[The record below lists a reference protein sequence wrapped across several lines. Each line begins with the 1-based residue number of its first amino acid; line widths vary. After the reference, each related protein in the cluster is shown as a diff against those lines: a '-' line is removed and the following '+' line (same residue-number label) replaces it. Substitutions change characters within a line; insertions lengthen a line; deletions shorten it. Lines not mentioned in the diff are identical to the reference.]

1 MKINL
6 KKEKEPNMIE
16 IKKMSCGTRIVME
29 QIPYLNSVAI
39 GIWVRAGAV
48 DENPKTAGISHFIEH
63 MMFKGTE
70 TRSAKKLAEDVDNI
84 GAQINAFTGKEAT
97 CYYIKS
103 LASNAVAA
111 TEILLDMFL
120 NSTFDKVELEKEKNV
135 IYEEIKMI
143 KDTPDEEVHD
153 MICEMIFADHPLGNS
168 ITGTRSSLK
177 GMTRNTLL
185 KYIKDEYTR
194 DNIVIAIAGNFDQK
208 ELCSLF
214 EERLMALEAKK
225 ESKTIPVSIYKPKFS
240 VKVKEI
246 EQTHLCMGTRSMPLS
261 DDRYYAFSCLNNIMG
276 SSMSSRLF
284 QTIREERGLAYTV
297 FSMNS
302 SFHDSGYFNIY
313 AGIGHDKVDET
324 MAAILEELAVLKKD
338 GVTAEELS
346 KAKEQLKSNYIF
358 GLENVNGRMFS
369 IGKNAIILDKVLS
382 PEEVLSKVDAVTAE
396 DIEEVSK
403 IISDPSTYSAAAIS
417 ASKIPLKRMV
427 QK

>member
-1 MKINL
+1 
-6 KKEKEPNMIE
+6 MIE
-16 IKKMSCGTRIVME
+16 IKKMNCGTRVVME
-29 QIPYLNSVAI
+29 QIPYVNSVAV

-48 DENPKTAGISHFIEH
+48 DEGPRTAGVSHFIEH
-63 MMFKGTE
+63 MMFKGTK

-97 CYYIKS
+97 CYYIKA
-103 LASNAVAA
+103 LATNAVAA

-120 NSTFDKVELEKEKNV
+120 NSTFDRIELEKEKNV

-153 MICEMIFADHPLGNS
+153 MICEMVFQDHPLGNS

-185 KYIKDEYTR
+185 KYIKEEYTR
-194 DNIVIAIAGNFDQK
+194 DNIVIAIAGNFDK
-208 ELCSLF
+208 DVLCGLF
-214 EERLMALEAKK
+214 EERLMVLEAKK
-225 ESKTIPVSIYKPKFS
+225 ENKKVSESVYLPKFS
-240 VKVKEI
+240 VKVKDI
-246 EQTHLCMGTRSMPLS
+246 EQTHLCMGTRSMPLGDS
-261 DDRYYAFSCLNNIMG
+261 RYYAFSCLNNIMG

-284 QTIREERGLAYTV
+284 QNIREERGLAYTV

-302 SFHDSGYFNIY
+302 SFHNSGYFNIY
-313 AGIGHDKVDET
+313 AGIGHDKVEET
-324 MAAILEELAVLKKD
+324 MGAIRDELTCLKNEGVTKEELN
-338 GVTAEELS
+338 

-382 PEEVLSKVDAVTAE
+382 PEEILSNIDSVTAE
-396 DIEEVSK
+396 AVEDVST
-403 IISDPSTYSAAAIS
+403 IISDPGTYSAAAIS
-417 ASKIPLKRMV
+417 AHKISLKRMV
-427 QK
+427 QG

>member
-1 MKINL
+1 
-6 KKEKEPNMIE
+6 MIE
-16 IKKMSCGTRIVME
+16 IKKMNCGTRVVME
-29 QIPYLNSVAI
+29 QIPYVNSVAV

-48 DENPKTAGISHFIEH
+48 DESPRTAGVSHFIEH
-63 MMFKGTE
+63 MLFKGTE

-103 LASNAVAA
+103 LATNAVAA

-120 NSTFDKVELEKEKNV
+120 KSVFDRIELEKEKNV

-153 MICEMIFADHPLGNS
+153 MICEMVFQDHPLGNS

-177 GMTRNTLL
+177 AMTRNSLL
-185 KYIKDEYTR
+185 KYIKEEYTR
-194 DNIVIAIAGNFDQK
+194 DNIVIAIAGNFDK
-208 ELCSLF
+208 DVLCGLF

-225 ESKTIPVSIYKPKFS
+225 EQKTIQPTEYKPKFS
-240 VKVKEI
+240 VKVKDI
-246 EQTHLCMGTRSMPLS
+246 EQTHLCMGTRSMALGDS
-261 DDRYYAFSCLNNIMG
+261 RYYAFSCLNNIMG

-284 QTIREERGLAYTV
+284 QNIREERGLAYTV

-302 SFHDSGYFNIY
+302 SFQGSGYFNIY
-313 AGIGHDKVDET
+313 AGIGHDKVEET
-324 MAAILEELAVLKKD
+324 MGAICDELTGLKNGGVTHEELN
-338 GVTAEELS
+338 

-369 IGKNAIILDKVLS
+369 IGKNAIMLGKVLS
-382 PEEVLSKVDAVTAE
+382 PEEVLSKIDEVTTDAVAN
-396 DIEEVSK
+396 VST
-403 IISDPSTYSAAAIS
+403 IISDTGMYSAAAIS
-417 ASKIPLKRMV
+417 ARKISLKRLV
-427 QK
+427 QG